1 MDHTRPASKHPIK
14 TSSDRAFG
22 AVFTTFFSL
31 VGLWPLLHG
40 LALRP
45 WALILAAGF
54 ALVTLTRPA
63 WLAPLN
69 RQWTRLGLLL
79 HKIVNPVVLGLIYIV
94 TIVPIG
100 FMFKLLGKDPLRLK
114 RRTDLDSYWI
124 ARQPPGPAPDSLPR
138 QF

>member
-1 MDHTRPASKHPIK
+1 MDHTRPASSHPIK

-22 AVFTTFFSL
+22 AVFTAFFSL

-54 ALVTLTRPA
+54 ALVTLTRPV

-79 HKIVNPVVLGLIYIV
+79 HKIVNPVVLGLIFAL
-94 TIVPIG
+94 TIVPMG
-100 FMFKLLGKDPLRLK
+100 LLFRLLGKDPLSLK
-114 RRTDLDSYWI
+114 RKPGTTSYWI